1 MEQSVTLSFN
11 DQGMTTSLADLQDVL
26 PGLVSA
32 FGFLRDKGWHCR
44 KVTSTIE
51 YASLWDLLILAV
63 WSKHNPT
70 KYGLWQ
76 KLFWWLFPKLIIAAG
91 SLVDRM
97 ACQRASLQAEALPL
111 LKSKH
116 GNTRRIP
123 KINKLLL
130 LQKMKD
136 QSCHRQESMKTH
148 HDLCT
153 ASSTLVKHEMLLVV
167 NQWLVQL
174 DFLVLEVA
182 LPCFFC

>member
-1 MEQSVTLSFN
+1 MTLSFN

-76 KLFWWLFPKLIIAAG
+76 KLFWWLFPKLIFAAG

-97 ACQRASLQAEALPL
+97 ACQRASLQAQALPL

-136 QSCHRQESMKTH
+136 QSRHRQESMKTH
-148 HDLCT
+148 HDLCS

-167 NQWLVQL
+167 NQWLLQL
-174 DFLVLEVA
+174 EFFGFGSCTALLFLLS
-182 LPCFFC
+182 